1 MTVKQSVKGNK
12 SLESLEKKNLITLR
26 KLHKMTYWKISRPPS
41 RRKERYITI
50 ISGHCFSNVWI
61 HQLIVYGILGFA
73 PIFLLKS
80 LFTVCDFHEGEL
92 VKDDSYP
99 LYKPGSCNLI
109 DEQFTCVTNGSPDVE
124 FQKLKWKPKQCI
136 LPRLN
141 GGKLLEMIT
150 ERRLAFVGDSL
161 NMNMWE
167 SLVCILKGSV
177 KVKSQ
182 IFEAHGRHQFCWEAE
197 YSFVFKLSFFQQST
211 ICFITC

>member
-26 KLHKMTYWKISRPPS
+26 KLHKMTYWKISPPPS
-41 RRKERYITI
+41 RRKE
-50 ISGHCFSNVWI
+50 SNVWI

-80 LFTVCDFHEGEL
+80 LFTVCDFHEGEW
-92 VKDDSYP
+92 VKDYSYP

-182 IFEAHGRHQFCWEAE
+182 IFEAHGRHQFRWEAE
-197 YSFVFKLSFFQQST
+197 YSFIFKISFFQQST